1 VWLRSARAATADLH
15 RRPPDVGGRR
25 RRGWTNDRS
34 VARTM
39 RHRSGFHS
47 EAAGSVCTN
56 ACSDG
61 SCTYR

>member
-1 VWLRSARAATADLH
+1 MAAFGARGDGPTCTGA
-15 RRPPDVGGRR
+15 RPPDVGGL